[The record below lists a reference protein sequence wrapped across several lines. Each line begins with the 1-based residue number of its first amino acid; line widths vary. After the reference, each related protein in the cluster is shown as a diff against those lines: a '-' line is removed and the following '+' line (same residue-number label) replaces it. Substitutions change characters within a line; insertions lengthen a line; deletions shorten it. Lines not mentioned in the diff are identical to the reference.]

1 MWTYSKLI
9 LRTQLKYHLWNTTLF
24 GELAVADGVR
34 NVAVNWNRPTLSLFA
49 TKALIAKVMLFD
61 ESQAAYGNAQ
71 KNCENWF
78 SNRKG
83 WRLCGLVGLLS

>member
-49 TKALIAKVMLFD
+49 TKALIAKVMLFG
-61 ESQAAYGNAQ
+61 ESQETVAAYGNAQ
-71 KNCENWF
+71 KIARIGF
-78 SNRKG
+78 RIVKDG
-83 WRLCGLVGLLS
+83 VFVAL